1 MLLAAGADPNAQD
14 NKGRTPL
21 HQAAASGK
29 IPAVI
34 DLLLK
39 AGADPNSRDAEGKTP
54 WDLAQTNEALKG
66 TRTYIRL
73 HEAQFES
80 SN

>member
-1 MLLAAGADPNAQD
+1 M
-14 NKGRTPL
+14 
-21 HQAAASGK
+21 HQAAAGGK

-39 AGADPNSRDAEGKTP
+39 AGADPNAQDAEGKTP

-73 HEAQFES
+73 HEAQIES
-80 SN
+80 SQRGAQGR